1 MNRKIIF
8 FITLLILIICTFLL
22 VTGSD
27 ILVKPVVPGSGL
39 PWGTII
45 TWAGLIALPAAILSG
60 IENIRHPGNIVF
72 RILNIANKM
81 AVFFALIWGF
91 VSYYFANNW
100 AFTFS
105 QQTEFRGSI
114 RASSFFWYYTFFII
128 VLSLTLLIVYF
139 PYKILNKRRSK

>member
-1 MNRKIIF
+1 MNSRITF
-8 FITLLILIICTFLL
+8 FITLLVLIICTFLL

-27 ILVKPVVPGSGL
+27 ILVKPVIPGSGL

-45 TWAGLIALPAAILSG
+45 TWAGLIALPSTILSG
-60 IENIRHPGNIVF
+60 IENIRHPGNAVF

-81 AVFFALIWGF
+81 AVFFALIWGL

-114 RASSFFWYYTFFII
+114 RASSFFWNYTLFII
-128 VLSLTLLIVYF
+128 ILSLTLLIVYF

>member
-1 MNRKIIF
+1 MNSRIIF
-8 FITLLILIICTFLL
+8 LITLLILIICTFLL

-27 ILVKPVVPGSGL
+27 ILVKPVIPGSGL

-45 TWAGLIALPAAILSG
+45 TWAGLIALPATILSG
-60 IENIRHPGNIVF
+60 IENIRLPGNAVC

-105 QQTEFRGSI
+105 QQTEFRGST
-114 RASSFFWYYTFFII
+114 RASSFFWNYTFFII
-128 VLSLTLLIVYF
+128 ILSLTLLIVYF
-139 PYKILNKRRSK
+139 PYRILNKRRGK